1 MLPYWL
7 SKTRMEN
14 LLPNEGYA
22 KTVSNQHEHFL
33 VLVMLLLSLR
43 LALFLTISAMMLL
56 QFCLRL
62 PNNLCFLLVQ
72 IHCWAVTSKL
82 FSVNHFPSTWQVI
95 NTKKLGKHG
104 GKSYAIEQNPHEI
117 QKIVAGCVFLM
128 DVLSLE
134 NSFRLQFVGVF
145 RSVKICVLCSHFL
158 GFSLGKDPIK
168 MMRKEHFWLIK
179 LHLCA
184 FDESHS
190 WPTSSIHN
198 SITHN

>member
-14 LLPNEGYA
+14 LLPNEGCA
-22 KTVSNQHEHFL
+22 KKSATNMSVFL

-43 LALFLTISAMMLL
+43 LALFLTISANMLL

-72 IHCWAVTSKL
+72 IHYWAVTSKL
-82 FSVNHFPSTWQVI
+82 FSVNHFPFHLTGE

-117 QKIVAGCVFLM
+117 QKIVAGCVFLNGRPFPRKQFSISICWCFPKCKNLCLVFSVSRIFFWQRP
-128 DVLSLE
+128 DQNDAKRTFLIDQASSLCLWWE
-134 NSFRLQFVGVF
+134 P
-145 RSVKICVLCSHFL
+145 FL
-158 GFSLGKDPIK
+158 TNKQHPQLNNP
-168 MMRKEHFWLIK
+168 
-179 LHLCA
+179 
-184 FDESHS
+184 
-190 WPTSSIHN
+190 
-198 SITHN
+198 